1 MSDDF
6 ADLPNDNRDK
16 YEWQSRYKKDPETG
30 KDPRKIMRLEAIY
43 LFALIVISFVLII
56 LNYKGEITTL
66 FQIPVADVKKIQ
78 RVLYCM
84 CAGLLGGVT
93 FSIKIFYRAVAR
105 GKWNLD
111 RQYWRIFS
119 PLISLSVTSMVAAFM
134 MEDILSSHVYWT
146 FAVGY
151 FAGYFSEN
159 AVGKMY
165 DIAVVLFSTP
175 TEKDKDE
182 EDVNK
187 HGNN

>member
-1 MSDDF
+1 MPENF
-6 ADLPNDNRDK
+6 TELPSDNRNK
-16 YEWQSRYKKDPETG
+16 YEWQSRYEKDPQTG
-30 KDPRKIMRLEAIY
+30 KDPIRIMRGEAIY
-43 LFALIVISFVLII
+43 LFVLLILSFVMII
-56 LNYKGEITTL
+56 LNYKGALTAL
-66 FQIPVADVKKIQ
+66 FCIPVADVEKVQ
-78 RVLYCM
+78 RILYCM

-119 PLISLSVTSMVAAFM
+119 PLISLSVTSVVAAFM
-134 MEDILSSHVYWT
+134 MEDLLNSRLYWA

-165 DIAVVLFSTP
+165 DIAVILFSTP
-175 TEKDKDE
+175 TEKEKDKEKDE
-182 EDVNK
+182 EDV
-187 HGNN
+187 